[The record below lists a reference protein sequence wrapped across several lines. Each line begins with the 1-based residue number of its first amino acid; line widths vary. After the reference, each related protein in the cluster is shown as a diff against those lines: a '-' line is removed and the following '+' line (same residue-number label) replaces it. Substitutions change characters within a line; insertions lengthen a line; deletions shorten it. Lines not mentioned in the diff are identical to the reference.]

1 MITSNS
7 NGAIQ
12 ISMRNDG
19 QNELMG
25 MLPTENVENNHRLA
39 FSTCQAEMP
48 NIVQTTNKPVVLMTA
63 SELKYNRS
71 TENNGENNGGGPGL
85 CTVGV
90 RHLEL
95 KN

>member
-25 MLPTENVENNHRLA
+25 MLPTDNVENNHRLA

-48 NIVQTTNKPVVLMTA
+48 NI
-63 SELKYNRS
+63 YNRS
-71 TENNGENNGGGPGL
+71 TENNGENNGGGTGL